1 MIQQKKTLTRSFSN
15 VVGLAVNVRK
25 KRPIKS
31 NIPTM
36 KSRIIDNPHFLFFVS
51 ANDPSEAMYT
61 MITLSSYRS
70 PAHDSLLRAGIF
82 PLSKDSTTEWCSA
95 NFSCPRRAVVHS
107 VGSLLCVNVYS

>member
-1 MIQQKKTLTRSFSN
+1 MIQQKKNTLTRSFSN

-36 KSRIIDNPHFLFFVS
+36 KSRIIDNLHFLFFVS

-61 MITLSSYRS
+61 MITLSFLLVLIDLPRFSSFVREYSRS
-70 PAHDSLLRAGIF
+70 AKIRH
-82 PLSKDSTTEWCSA
+82 KY
-95 NFSCPRRAVVHS
+95 
-107 VGSLLCVNVYS
+107 LCRK